1 MEKTNVYS
9 NGPNMSI
16 FEYENVIKNPSEYK
30 FRSFKVS
37 NKVFDRIALS
47 TTGLD
52 LAYSLGF
59 SMYCN
64 DLEFWCCI
72 PLALDLNQLLREVE
86 MRLDL

>member
-37 NKVFDRIALS
+37 NKVFDRIASS
-47 TTGLD
+47 TTRQVDFTTSGET
-52 LAYSLGF
+52 F
-59 SMYCN
+59 
-64 DLEFWCCI
+64 
-72 PLALDLNQLLREVE
+72 EVGAAK
-86 MRLDL
+86 LVL